1 VIIVFLVSRYY
12 TPYLEGKTGN
22 PPPPLYILER
32 NQGLHVEFLS
42 FTMLCILTMQ
52 AVSMG
57 LQVVVASSNMLGSG
71 TLYLSVGGML
81 M

>member
-1 VIIVFLVSRYY
+1 MIIVFLVSRYY
-12 TPYLEGKTGN
+12 TPYLEGKTET
-22 PPPPLYILER
+22 PPPLYFLER

>member
-1 VIIVFLVSRYY
+1 
-12 TPYLEGKTGN
+12 
-22 PPPPLYILER
+22 
-32 NQGLHVEFLS
+32 
-42 FTMLCILTMQ
+42 MLCILTMQ

-57 LQVVVASSNMLGSG
+57 LQVVAASSNMLGSG